1 MEHSKEI
8 VLVLGG
14 ARSGK
19 SSWALNHV
27 EREYRSRLFLATAE
41 VRDQEMAERV
51 HLHQEARGPEWV
63 LVEEPLEIPDVLT
76 ERCRGGD
83 GVLIDCLTMWLS
95 NIMLQEGETHVDSYK
110 ERFFQALKITPAG
123 VVMVSNEVGMGI
135 VPEHPLGR
143 AFRDAAG
150 LLNQQAAA
158 ISDRV
163 VLMVAGCPLWL
174 KGGEGREKNR

>member
-1 MEHSKEI
+1 M
-8 VLVLGG
+8 LVLGG
-14 ARSGK
+14 GRSGK
-19 SSWALNHV
+19 SSWALNYV

-51 HLHQEARGPEWV
+51 RLHREARGPEWA
-63 LVEEPLEIPDVLT
+63 LVEEPLEIPEILVK
-76 ERCRGGD
+76 RCGAGD
-83 GVLIDCLTMWLS
+83 GVLIDCLTLWLS
-95 NIMLQEGETHVDSYK
+95 NVMLQKGEAQVESYK
-110 ERFFQALKITPAG
+110 ERFFQALKTTLAG

-163 VLMVAGCPLWL
+163 VFMVAGCPLWL
-174 KGGEGREKNR
+174 KQGEAREKDI